1 MCAMNEAKH
10 EVTVKELA
18 EFVHRRGDLTG
29 DGGFRRAD
37 RAMKGMKG
45 HRRLQQSRG
54 TDYKSEVPVERIFH
68 SSEVSLRVSGRA
80 DGVIADLSP
89 MVEEIKTVEARWSK
103 KADPVHFAQLRL
115 YAALLALECDW
126 PQVMLHLTYLELET
140 DKTTTFREKA
150 SKDELSAFLN
160 ETIDEWFSWLLP
172 YVAWIARRD
181 VSIAEAA
188 FPFPNFRK
196 GQRELAALVYRSI
209 RDKRNCFIEAPTG
222 LGKTLATLYPAIKSL
237 PLLDNGKVFYVTAK
251 TPGRLAARDAL
262 ERLRS
267 QGVHVRSVSLTAK
280 AKICFGTDAV
290 GCDPTTCPF
299 TKGYHDRYKP
309 AMRELL
315 ENECLDKDSLTT
327 IARKH
332 QVCPFELS
340 LDVSAWVDVVIGDYN
355 YVFDPSVMLQ
365 RYFGE
370 GRPKHVVLVDEAHN
384 LVDRSREMYSA
395 DLSVGQLASPADAGG
410 PGSRK
415 AKTAL
420 SKVRKTLQQ
429 MLETPPQT
437 ATAAKVY
444 HRGAHALEVPPE
456 ALATRLSH
464 GIQEIESFLI
474 GLESRSAQ
482 LPWLEPWFAMHRMA
496 RTLDLYNE
504 SYRTVINS
512 AEGRVTLLCLDPSKR
527 LTETLKGLRCAVFF
541 SATLSPASYFTEVLG
556 GTSSG
561 SHQVFTS
568 PFRSEQMPVR
578 IAPIDVSFQARDRSL
593 STVTQAVA
601 EHLRGSPGN
610 HLIFCPSFAYME
622 QLASGLTAA
631 DVQYFA
637 QPRISTEAERDQF
650 LGKFRER
657 TGSIGLAVL
666 AGVFAEGIDL
676 PRTQL
681 IGVTVIG
688 VGLPGLSLERDLLV
702 DYFDRQDKP
711 GFDYAYR
718 FPGMQ
723 RVLQAVGRL
732 IRSEEDHGTVLL
744 IDRRFWE
751 ARYQSL
757 LPRWW
762 SIEGG

>member
-1 MCAMNEAKH
+1 MKETQQ

-18 EFVHRRGDLTG
+18 EFVHRRGDLSG
-29 DGGFRRAD
+29 DGGFRRTN
-37 RAMKGMKG
+37 RAVEGIKG
-45 HRRLQQSRG
+45 HRRLQLSRG
-54 TDYKSEVPVERIFH
+54 ADYKSEVRVERIF
-68 SSEVSLRVSGRA
+68 SRSDISLRVTGRA

-103 KADPVHFAQLRL
+103 QADPVHFAQLRL
-115 YAALLALECDW
+115 YAALLALEHDW
-126 PQVMLHLTYLELET
+126 PQVMLQLTYLELET
-140 DKTTTFREKA
+140 DKATTFHEKA

-160 ETIDEWFSWLLP
+160 ETLDEWFSWLLP
-172 YVAWIARRD
+172 HVAWIQRRD
-181 VSIAEAA
+181 ESIAEAA

-209 RDKRNCFIEAPTG
+209 RDKHNCFIEAPTG

-237 PLLDNGKVFYVTAK
+237 PLLGDGKVFYITAK

-280 AKICFGTDAV
+280 AKICFGADAA

-299 TKGYHDRYKP
+299 TQGYYERYKP

-315 ENECLDKDSLTT
+315 ANEGLDKDSLT
-327 IARKH
+327 AVAQKH

-395 DLSVGQLASPADAGG
+395 ELSASQLSNPPSAGG
-410 PGSRK
+410 KGSGR

-429 MLETPPQT
+429 MLETPPQS
-437 ATAAKVY
+437 ATAAKAY
-444 HRGAHALEVPPE
+444 HRGSHALEMAPE
-456 ALATRLSH
+456 ALATSLSH
-464 GIQEIESFLI
+464 GIQEIESFLV
-474 GLESRSAQ
+474 GLESRNDQ

-504 SYRTVINS
+504 SYRTVVNP
-512 AEGRVTLLCLDPSKR
+512 AEESVTLLCLDPSKR
-527 LTETLKGLRCAVFF
+527 LEETLKGLRCAVFF
-541 SATLSPASYFTEVLG
+541 SATLSPAYYFMEVLG
-556 GTSSG
+556 GASND
-561 SHQVFTS
+561 SHQMFTS
-568 PFRSEQMPVR
+568 PFQSEQMRVR

-593 STVTQAVA
+593 GAVTQAVV
-601 EHLRGSPGN
+601 EHLRESPGN
-610 HLIFCPSFAYME
+610 HLIFCPSFAYMQ
-622 QLASGLTAA
+622 QLAGGLTAA
-631 DVQYFA
+631 NVQYFA
-637 QPRISTEAERDQF
+637 QPRISTETERDQF
-650 LGKFRER
+650 LAKFRER

-676 PRTQL
+676 PGTQL

-702 DYFDRQDKP
+702 DHFERQEKP

-732 IRSEEDHGTVLL
+732 IRSEEDHGTALL
-744 IDRRFWE
+744 ADRRFWE
-751 ARYQSL
+751 TRYKSF
-757 LPRWW
+757 LPSWW
-762 SIEGG
+762 SIEGD